1 MVLWPSAVTS
11 LQHQDISYALVEC
24 PALCRVLAKSV
35 IMITAGNI
43 DRVNR
48 WLLLNEMKLQQS
60 ILFVTQPQH
69 RNDYGLLA
77 AKVMDIEC
85 LLSVGL

>member
-1 MVLWPSAVTS
+1 
-11 LQHQDISYALVEC
+11 
-24 PALCRVLAKSV
+24 
-35 IMITAGNI
+35 MITAGNI

-60 ILFVTQPQH
+60 ILFVTQPQR